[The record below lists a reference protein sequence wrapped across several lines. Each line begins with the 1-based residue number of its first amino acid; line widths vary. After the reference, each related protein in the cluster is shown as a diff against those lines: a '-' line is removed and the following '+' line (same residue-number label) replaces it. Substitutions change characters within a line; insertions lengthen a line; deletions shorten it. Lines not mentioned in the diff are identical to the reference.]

1 MKKKI
6 KDALIKLIK
15 STDMSKEQEQIYIS
29 NVWGMSTSELFREV
43 DKLVKSGAVKSSK
56 GTVIKSIP
64 KKAREDALK
73 DQYTGLGNWIT
84 NATKGYSDE
93 RVSVD
98 IPKSTRQVVE
108 MVDGKWVTIDKEEIG
123 RPVITL
129 DEEELTDEERERIIE
144 EEGLPIAGGAAGGI
158 GPLKGG
164 SPSAE
169 VAGYIVPEVGEE
181 LDEEVDEEVY
191 ATSGHWEEE
200 RRRKAIEAK
209 AKAREARESVV
220 SEEIEE
226 TTTVDGELPS
236 GLPDLDDM
244 NNYDIVELNGDSYQ
258 VVVNEKTNI
267 KEWIKVEPLPPEAEA
282 SYGPVVITH
291 GGNYYDE
298 EGYYTDR
305 EGNRL
310 PDEPKAPFKPEDQWA
325 LFYDRDDMFEIQ
337 QAIMAA
343 GGPVPVQLG
352 YWDEDLAEFMWHVLA
367 EANDS
372 MSWMIDEENGLE
384 IGFQWETA
392 LQTYTDKYK
401 QGTDM
406 ATLMSELGYTTI
418 SYEAPDV
425 SEQKS
430 AVDSIFSKYGL
441 KPTDADY
448 ASIGEYF
455 VEISKQ
461 SVNREAEIL
470 LGKEKL
476 SNIVVGGMEYLSEIP
491 SVRDKEA
498 YERFSKARAEG
509 RLQQSGNGWYI
520 VPDPESVER
529 QLDLPKSM
537 KPMQMLDDYV
547 QSRYSGKIEQIEDRT
562 MDRNNID
569 SFRDTFLTVSR
580 EG

>member
-1 MKKKI
+1 
-6 KDALIKLIK
+6 
-15 STDMSKEQEQIYIS
+15 MSKEQEQIYIS

-84 NATKGYSDE
+84 NATKGYSYE

-108 MVDGKWVTIDKEEIG
+108 MVGGKWVTIDKEETG
-123 RPVITL
+123 RPEITL

-169 VAGYIVPEVGEE
+169 IAGYVVPEVGEE
-181 LDEEVDEEVY
+181 LDEEVY

-200 RRRKAIEAK
+200 RRRKAREAK
-209 AKAREARESVV
+209 AKAKEARESGV
-220 SEEIEE
+220 SEETEETEE
-226 TTTVDGELPS
+226 TTTDDSEQPS
-236 GLPDLDDM
+236 GLPDVNDYKEYAEIEVDGDVWVALKNADTD
-244 NNYDIVELNGDSYQ
+244 EL
-258 VVVNEKTNI
+258 
-267 KEWIKVEPLPPEAEA
+267 EWVKSEPLPPEAEA
-282 SYGPVVITH
+282 SYGPVVISH
-291 GGNYYDE
+291 GGNFFDE

-310 PDEPKAPFKPEDQWA
+310 PNEPKAPFKPGDEWS

-343 GGPVPVQLG
+343 GGPAPEQLG
-352 YWDEDLAEFMWHVLA
+352 YWDEGLATFMWHVLA

-384 IGFQWETA
+384 VGFQWETA

-406 ATLMSELGYTTI
+406 ATLMSELGYATI
-418 SYEAPDV
+418 GYEGPDV

-430 AVDSIFSKYGL
+430 AVDSIFGKYGL

-448 ASIGEYF
+448 ASIGKYF
-455 VEISKQ
+455 VEISEKA
-461 SVNREAEIL
+461 VNRDAEIETA
-470 LGKEKL
+470 KSRL
-476 SNIVVGGMEYLSEIP
+476 SNMVIGGMEYLSEIP
-491 SVRDKEA
+491 SVRDVEA

-520 VPDPESVER
+520 VPDPEAIEQ

-537 KPMQMLDDYV
+537 NPMQTLDDYV
-547 QSRYSGKIEQIEDRT
+547 QSKYSGKIEQIEDRT
-562 MDRNNID
+562 MDRKNVD
-569 SFRDTFLTVSR
+569 SFRNTFLTVSR
-580 EG
+580 SG